1 MNKGWVAVLAG
12 LAMILGGSW
21 LAAQIQTAG
30 GIEVQDVRF
39 PGGDGTVM
47 SGLLYLPRT
56 ATPLARAPGI
66 LAVHGY
72 INSRETQD
80 GFAIEFARRGYVVLA
95 MDQTGHGYI
104 GGAAF
109 SAGFGGP
116 AGLRYLR
123 SLPMVDTA
131 NIGLEG
137 HSMGGWTVLAAAA
150 AMPGD
155 YRAMVLEGSSTGKPF
170 AADGTRTW
178 PRNLDVVFSR
188 YDEFSKIMWGVDRAR
203 DVTRSAKLQ
212 AVFGTNRPIVPGRL
226 YGTLADGTARR
237 LETPVTTHPGDHFS
251 TEAIGHA
258 LDWFAVTLKPVT
270 PRANSDQIWVWKEV
284 GTGVA
289 LLGFAALIVGLF
301 DLLLALPL
309 FAPLRASPQ
318 TDGPGASPGWIV
330 STALL
335 PILTLFPAFIAVTLF
350 LKPSALLPQTITNQ
364 VIAWAL
370 VNTALTA
377 LTALFG
383 PRDRRAA
390 ARPTDLVRTV
400 LLALLV
406 MAAGWLSLLAADQL
420 FKVDFRLW
428 VVALKLPDA
437 AQERIMLSY
446 FPPLLLFFW
455 VSLSALCRRLPG
467 TRSPYAVAIAAMA
480 GGFALFLALDYG
492 TFFLTGALPTAFDP
506 LTTVVAIQ
514 FLPLMSFVA
523 VLAVLGWKRTGSA
536 APGALLS
543 ALLVT
548 WYVVAGTATHV
559 V

>member
-1 MNKGWVAVLAG
+1 MGKGWAAFLVG
-12 LAMILGGSW
+12 LVMILGGSW
-21 LAAQIQTAG
+21 LAARIQTDG
-30 GIEVQDVRF
+30 GITVQDVRF
-39 PGGDGTVM
+39 PGASGEMM
-47 SGLLYLPRT
+47 SGLLYIPRT
-56 ATPLARAPGI
+56 ATPMARAPGV

-95 MDQTGHGYI
+95 MDQTGHGYS

-109 SAGFGGP
+109 SSGFGGP

-137 HSMGGWTVLAAAA
+137 HSMGGWTILAAAA
-150 AMPGD
+150 AMPSD

-178 PRNLDVVFSR
+178 PRNLEVVFSR
-188 YDEFSKIMWGVDRAR
+188 YDEFSKIMWGVDRAQ
-203 DVTRSAKLQ
+203 DVTRSDKLK
-212 AVFGTNRPIVPGRL
+212 AVFGSDRSLVPGRI
-226 YGTLADGTARR
+226 YGTIADGTARR
-237 LETPVTTHPGDHFS
+237 LETPVTTHPGDHVS
-251 TEAIGHA
+251 TQAIGHA

-270 PRANSDQIWVWKEV
+270 PRSNGDQIWYWKEI

-289 LLGFAALIVGLF
+289 LLGFVALILGTF
-301 DLLLALPL
+301 DLLLAMPL
-309 FAPLRASPQ
+309 FAPLRRPATGQ
-318 TDGPGASPGWIV
+318 GGGASMGWIAT
-330 STALL
+330 TALV

-350 LKPSALLPQTITNQ
+350 VKPSVLLPQTINNQ

-377 LTALFG
+377 VFALRSKAPAG
-383 PRDRRAA
+383 
-390 ARPTDLVRTV
+390 RPVDLVRTA
-400 LLALLV
+400 LLAGLV
-406 MAAGWLSLLAADQL
+406 TGIGALSLIAVDQL
-420 FKVDFRLW
+420 FKVDFRFW

-437 AQERIMLSY
+437 AQLRIMLSY

-455 VSLSALCRRLPG
+455 VSLEALCRRLPG
-467 TRSPYAVAIAAMA
+467 TPAPYATAVAALA

-492 TFFLTGALPTAFDP
+492 IFFLTGYLPTSFDP

-536 APGALLS
+536 APGALLA

-559 V
+559 L

>member
-1 MNKGWVAVLAG
+1 MTKGWVALLAG

-21 LAAQIQTAG
+21 LAGEIQTSG

-39 PGGDGTVM
+39 PGGDGAVM
-47 SGLLYLPRT
+47 SGLLYIPRT
-56 ATPLARAPGI
+56 ATPLTRAPGI

-95 MDQTGHGYI
+95 MDQTGHGYS

-109 SAGFGGP
+109 SSGFGGP

-150 AMPGD
+150 ARPSD
-155 YRAMVLEGSSTGKPF
+155 YKAMVLEGSSTGKPF

-178 PRNLDVVFSR
+178 PRNLEVVFSR
-188 YDEFSKIMWGVDRAR
+188 YDEFSKIMWGVDRAQ
-203 DVTRSAKLQ
+203 DVTHSAKLQ
-212 AVFGTNRPIVPGRL
+212 AVFGTNRTIVPGRI
-226 YGTLADGTARR
+226 YGTLADGTGRR
-237 LETPVTTHPGDHFS
+237 LETPTTTHPGDHFS
-251 TEAIGHA
+251 TEAIGDA
-258 LDWFAVTLKPVT
+258 LDWFAATLRPVT
-270 PRANSDQIWVWKEV
+270 PRADGDQIWYWKEV

-289 LLGFAALIVGLF
+289 LLGFVALILGVF
-301 DLLLALPL
+301 DVLLALPV
-309 FAPLRASPQ
+309 FAALRAAPSSE
-318 TDGPGASPGWIV
+318 GRGASAGWVATTAIV
-330 STALL
+330 
-335 PILTLFPAFIAVTLF
+335 PILTLFPAFIAVTLL
-350 LKPSALLPQTITNQ
+350 LKPSPLLPQTINNQ

-377 LTALFG
+377 LFG
-383 PRDRRAA
+383 LRRR
-390 ARPTDLVRTV
+390 RPAGSGPQFDLIRGAV
-400 LLALLV
+400 LALLTTG
-406 MAAGWLSLLAADQL
+406 AGWLSLYAVDQL
-420 FKVDFRLW
+420 FKVDFRFW
-428 VVALKLPDA
+428 VVALKLPSA
-437 AQERIMLSY
+437 AQWRIMPVY
-446 FPPLLLFFW
+446 FLALLLFFR
-455 VSLSALCRRLPG
+455 VSLGALCTRLPG
-467 TRSPYAVAIAAMA
+467 SRHPYGTAIAALS
-480 GGFALFLALDYG
+480 GGFSLFLGLDYG
-492 TFFLTGALPTAFDP
+492 VFFLTGALPTAIDP

-523 VLAVLGWKRTGSA
+523 VLSVFTWKRTGSA
-536 APGALLS
+536 VPGALLA

>member
-1 MNKGWVAVLAG
+1 MTKGWMALLAG

-21 LAAQIQTAG
+21 LAGEIQTSG

-39 PGGDGTVM
+39 PGGDGAVM
-47 SGLLYLPRT
+47 SGLLYIPRT
-56 ATPLARAPGI
+56 ATPLTRAPGI

-95 MDQTGHGYI
+95 MDQTGHGFS

-116 AGLRYLR
+116 AGLAYLR

-150 AMPGD
+150 ARPSD
-155 YRAMVLEGSSTGKPF
+155 YKAMVLEGSSTGKPF

-178 PRNLDVVFSR
+178 PRNLEVVFSR
-188 YDEFSKIMWGVDRAR
+188 YDEFSKIMWGVDRAQ
-203 DVTRSAKLQ
+203 DVTHSAKLQ
-212 AVFGTNRPIVPGRL
+212 AVFGTNRPIVPGRI
-226 YGTLADGTARR
+226 YGTLADGTGRR
-237 LETPVTTHPGDHFS
+237 LETPTTTHPGDHFS
-251 TEAIGHA
+251 TEAIGDA
-258 LDWFAVTLKPVT
+258 LDWFAATLRPVT
-270 PRANSDQIWVWKEV
+270 PRSDGDQIWYWKEV

-289 LLGFAALIVGLF
+289 LLGFVALILGVF
-301 DLLLALPL
+301 DVLLALPV
-309 FAPLRASPQ
+309 FAGLRAAPSSE
-318 TDGPGASPGWIV
+318 GRGASTAWV
-330 STALL
+330 ATTALV
-335 PILTLFPAFIAVTLF
+335 PILTFFPAFIAVTLL
-350 LKPSALLPQTITNQ
+350 LKPSPLLPQTINNQ

-370 VNTALTA
+370 ANTA

-383 PRDRRAA
+383 LLRR
-390 ARPTDLVRTV
+390 RPAGSGRRFDLVRGAV
-400 LLALLV
+400 LALLTTG
-406 MAAGWLSLLAADQL
+406 AGWLSLYAVDQL
-420 FKVDFRLW
+420 FKVDFRFW
-428 VVALKLPDA
+428 VVALKLPSA
-437 AQERIMLSY
+437 AHLRITPVY
-446 FPPLLLFFW
+446 FLALLLFFQ
-455 VSLSALCRRLPG
+455 VSLGALCARLPG
-467 TRSPYAVAIAAMA
+467 SRHPYATALAALA
-480 GGFALFLALDYG
+480 GGFALFLGLDYG
-492 TFFLTGALPTAFDP
+492 VFFLTGALPTAIDP
-506 LTTVVAIQ
+506 LSTVVAIQ

-523 VLAVLGWKRTGSA
+523 VLSVFTWKRTGSA
-536 APGALLS
+536 VPGALLA